1 MITSRIIN
9 SATDTD
15 PPIYTSV
22 GQNAITAMVF
32 CNTGTVVPADETAN
46 AVKLW
51 LHIVSTGATVGDQF
65 CIVKNLTIP
74 AGETVFFDTERL
86 VLGNGQFISGR
97 LLATSGD
104 GSITATISTLAV

>member
-1 MITSRIIN
+1 MITSQIIN
-9 SATDTD
+9 SATDTTL
-15 PPIYTSV
+15 YTSS
-22 GQNAITAMVF
+22 GENAITVMIF

-51 LHIVSTGATVGDQF
+51 LYVVSQGLTVGGYE
-65 CIVKNLTIP
+65 IVKNLTIP

>member
-9 SATDTD
+9 SATDTN

-22 GQNAITAMVF
+22 GENAITAMVF
-32 CNTGTVVPADETAN
+32 CNTGTVVDGNENTN

-51 LHIVSTGATVGDQF
+51 LHIVSTGSTVGDQF

-74 AGETVFFDTERL
+74 PGETVFFDTERL

-97 LLATSGD
+97 LLATNGD

>member
-1 MITSRIIN
+1 MITSQIIN
-9 SATDTD
+9 SVTDTTL
-15 PPIYTSV
+15 YTSS
-22 GQNAITAMVF
+22 GENAITVMIF
-32 CNTGTVVPADETAN
+32 CNTGTVNPADETEN

-51 LHIVSTGATVGDQF
+51 LYVVSQGLTVGGYE
-65 CIVKNLTIP
+65 IVKNLTIP

-97 LLATSGD
+97 LLANPSPGD